1 VTMRAVK
8 RPEVGARPLAAMRL
22 GVPPPASGGEAGNQP
37 RGSVPPMSSAEH
49 IAETVNRYISLIA
62 KGTAD
67 DLVELYAD
75 DATVEDPVG
84 GEVHI
89 GRQAIHGFY
98 SAVENVQR
106 ECELVTLRVAG
117 NEAAFHFKLT
127 VSAGDSRMVI
137 EPIDVMVF
145 DADGKVAAMKAYWS
159 PENAR
164 QL

>member
-1 VTMRAVK
+1 
-8 RPEVGARPLAAMRL
+8 
-22 GVPPPASGGEAGNQP
+22 
-37 RGSVPPMSSAEH
+37 MSSAEH

-127 VSAGDSRMVI
+127 VSAGDTRMVI

-145 DADGKVAAMKAYWS
+145 DGDGKVAAMKAYWS

>member
-1 VTMRAVK
+1 
-8 RPEVGARPLAAMRL
+8 
-22 GVPPPASGGEAGNQP
+22 
-37 RGSVPPMSSAEH
+37 MSSAEH
-49 IAETVNRYISLIA
+49 IAETVNRYISLVA
-62 KGTAD
+62 KGSAD

-84 GEVHI
+84 G

-98 SAVENVQR
+98 SAMENVQR

-117 NEAAFHFKLT
+117 NGAAFHFKLT

-164 QL
+164 QI

>member
-1 VTMRAVK
+1 MPTDADKVQ
-8 RPEVGARPLAAMRL
+8 AMT
-22 GVPPPASGGEAGNQP
+22 
-37 RGSVPPMSSAEH
+37 
-49 IAETVNRYISLIA
+49 ETVNRYIELIA
-62 KGTAD
+62 KGSAD

-98 SAVENVQR
+98 SAVNNVQG
-106 ECELVTLRVAG
+106 ESELVSLRVAG
-117 NEAAFHFKLT
+117 NEAAFQFRLT
-127 VSAGDSRMVI
+127 ITAGEHRILI

-145 DADGKVAAMKAYWS
+145 DERGKVAAMKAYWS
-159 PENAR
+159 AADVT